1 MPSRFMLTPKAIR
14 AIVFSGITILLLLTW
29 PAYKYSS
36 LPDHITI
43 DIANSQTIDITHP
56 VPPDATIAFEKPSG
70 LRVIALIFYG
80 RADRVRTLHC
90 YLQRNLPEQG
100 GWVDEVHFVQD
111 TDNEDDLA
119 YLRTLAASN
128 PRYKLLDID
137 PLRAKEDKFSA
148 NWELLERDAIYVK
161 IDDDLVFIADDTIP
175 RLVYRKFHH
184 PEYLALSAN
193 IISSPLMSKVQYDN
207 DAYFPYLPA
216 HNSSSAT
223 AFLEQG
229 RVRDQSATRWRH
241 THYPGWKGPSNY
253 SIDAALPTTGLSPIW
268 LRLSEA
274 RDIERTPIRD
284 LVYDTW
290 GPGCTSWSVAAQS
303 HMSLLEQLLHG
314 TTSIYYNNMT
324 DIWTTDYRRLS
335 INFVAIDSNEVL
347 SHLPIGAD
355 LCDEEWLT
363 VNLPKRIGKHIAV
376 ETRALASHFSF
387 FFQRAVEYTDILDR
401 YADFANDVVSLQPRR
416 YGVPILRNG
425 GSNVTQEPSVTNGSR
440 IFGSS
445 DIS

>member
-1 MPSRFMLTPKAIR
+1 MPSLFALSSKAIR
-14 AIVFSGITILLLLTW
+14 ATILSCIAILLLLTW
-29 PAYKYSS
+29 PAYKYTS
-36 LPDHITI
+36 LLDHVSI
-43 DIANSQTIDITHP
+43 DIAKSTTIDITHP
-56 VPPDATIAFEKPSG
+56 VPSDATVPFEKPSG

-80 RADRVRTLHC
+80 RADRIRILHC

-100 GWVDEVHFVQD
+100 GWVDEVHFMQD

-119 YLRTLAASN
+119 YLHTLAASS

-137 PLRAKEDKFSA
+137 PVRAKEDKFSA
-148 NWELLERDAIYVK
+148 SWELLERDAIYVK

-175 RLVYRKFHH
+175 RLVHRKFHH
-184 PEYLALSAN
+184 PEYLAVSAN
-193 IISSPLMSKVQYDN
+193 IINSPLMSKVHYDN
-207 DAYFPYLPA
+207 GAYVPYLPA
-216 HNSSSAT
+216 HDSSSAT
-223 AFLEQG
+223 ALLEQG
-229 RVRDQSATRWRH
+229 RFRDPSATRWRH

-274 RDIERTPIRD
+274 RDIERTPVRD

-303 HMSLLEQLLHG
+303 HISLLEHLLDG
-314 TTSIYYNNMT
+314 TTSIYYDNMT
-324 DIWTTDYRRLS
+324 DIWATDYRRLS
-335 INFVAIDSNEVL
+335 INFVAVDSNEIL
-347 SHLPIGAD
+347 SHLPIDAQ

-401 YADFANDVVSLQPRR
+401 YADFANEMVWLKPSQ
-416 YGVPILRNG
+416 YGLPILHNG
-425 GSNVTQEPSVTNGSR
+425 GSSVMQEPSVTNGSG
-440 IFGSS
+440 IFGPGDGS
-445 DIS
+445 